1 MSSPLKIALCSSSQ
15 GETNLLA
22 DMLRTSLTAN
32 EYDCFVSGVEL
43 LGVFRAGIYDLI
55 LLDDFMDGICGVE
68 TVRKIREL
76 DHHVPLALLYSARP
90 SHIYGPSRPEEFDA
104 LSYIEKPLSRE
115 DLDCL
120 LRQASM
126 SKEQEPCL
134 HLMQQSGA
142 LDIPFSQILY
152 IEQQKRQ
159 LFIHLDQ
166 GKIEVVFGK
175 LSQLMYQFD
184 PSTYLYCEPNYLVN
198 LSFVSSFD
206 YVLGRLFVANGKT
219 IELSDTNT
227 DKVRRALKNFLFNR
241 TRSLLS

>member
-1 MSSPLKIALCSSSQ
+1 MCSS
-15 GETNLLA
+15 
-22 DMLRTSLTAN
+22 
-32 EYDCFVSGVEL
+32 
-43 LGVFRAGIYDLI
+43 DL
-55 LLDDFMDGICGVE
+55 
-68 TVRKIREL
+68 
-76 DHHVPLALLYSARP
+76 
-90 SHIYGPSRPEEFDA
+90 
-104 LSYIEKPLSRE
+104 
-115 DLDCL
+115 
-120 LRQASM
+120 
-126 SKEQEPCL
+126 
-134 HLMQQSGA
+134 
-142 LDIPFSQILY
+142 IPFSQILY

-206 YVLGRLFVANGKT
+206 YAAGRLFVANGKT
-219 IELSDTNT
+219 IELNDTNT